1 MKDMRMTGEDA
12 MNRGRSDFESVK
24 LLCQSVLRRLESQR
38 MISVTTTARE
48 TLLDDL
54 AAQIKP
60 QVLTQEDMEANVLS
74 QIGQKSEELDD
85 LHLTGG
91 EAYRTVRQQWLSRH
105 GEYEVDGLYFQKP
118 IKYVAEWLIQFLF
131 KHPAIDEVFSEDD
144 KLLKTIVATIGSFRR
159 NKLH

>member
-1 MKDMRMTGEDA
+1 

-38 MISVTTTARE
+38 MIAVEANARE
-48 TLLDDL
+48 TLLEDL
-54 AAQIKP
+54 SHQIKP
-60 QVLTQEDMEANVLS
+60 QILTQEDMETSVLS
-74 QIGQKSEELDD
+74 QIGQKTEALND

-118 IKYVAEWLIQFLF
+118 IKYVAEWMIKFLF
-131 KHPAIDEVFSEDD
+131 QHPAIEEVFSEDE
-144 KLLKTIVATIGSFRR
+144 KLLKTIVATIGAFRR

>member
-1 MKDMRMTGEDA
+1 MNVSGEG

-24 LLCQSVLRRLESQR
+24 LLCQSILRRLESQR
-38 MISVTTTARE
+38 MIAVNKEERNQ
-48 TLLDDL
+48 LLDDL
-54 AAQIKP
+54 SQQIKP

-74 QIGQKSEELDD
+74 QIGTKTEELND

-118 IKYVAEWLIQFLF
+118 IKYVAEWIIKFLF
-131 KHPAIDEVFSEDD
+131 KHSAIEEVFSDDD
-144 KLLKTIVATIGSFRR
+144 KLLKTIVATIGTFRR
-159 NKLH
+159 SKLH